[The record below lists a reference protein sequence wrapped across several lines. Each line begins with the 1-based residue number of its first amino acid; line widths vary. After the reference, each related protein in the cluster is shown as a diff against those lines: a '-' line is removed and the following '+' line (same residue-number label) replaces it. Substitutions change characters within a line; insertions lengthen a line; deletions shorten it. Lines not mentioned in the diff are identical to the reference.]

1 MIIGKQ
7 MPTCRDLQL
16 HPHIN
21 KRKQNMD
28 VRCQS
33 VWAYSHIHSMILGNK
48 CQLAGTYSCILT
60 YNQTMQHDHRRA
72 NANLQGLTIASSQSN
87 KQNKSYEWP
96 MRSYTLSFH
105 IIGANG
111 QKRWTYNCPQW
122 ANNNDSITKSKW
134 DDHALM
140 AIDDDKCI
148 AYRQT
153 SAYEAINQ
161 SMNNKQ
167 HTL

>member
-1 MIIGKQ
+1 MITGNP
-7 MPTCRDLQL
+7 MPHHWDLQWVL
-16 HPHIN
+16 TYKKQKQQYDHRNANANLLGLTVATSH
-21 KRKQNMD
+21 KQRKQNMD

-87 KQNKSYEWP
+87 KQNRSYEWP

-122 ANNNDSITKSKW
+122 ANNNDSITKANEMIM
-134 DDHALM
+134 H
-140 AIDDDKCI
+140 
-148 AYRQT
+148 
-153 SAYEAINQ
+153 
-161 SMNNKQ
+161 
-167 HTL
+167 